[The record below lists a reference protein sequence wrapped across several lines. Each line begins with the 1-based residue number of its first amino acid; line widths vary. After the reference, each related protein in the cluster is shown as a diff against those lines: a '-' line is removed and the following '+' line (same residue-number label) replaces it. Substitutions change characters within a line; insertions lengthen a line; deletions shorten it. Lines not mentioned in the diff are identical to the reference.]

1 MVKQNMR
8 DEKAW
13 KWLNEND
20 LSYNIWEKKYRYNN
34 ESFDEWLDRVSG
46 KDAAVKTLIQNKAFL
61 FGGRILSNRGITDRK
76 TTLSNC
82 YVLTVED
89 SIESIYQC
97 CSDIARTY
105 SYGGGVGVDI
115 SKLRPRGASV
125 NNSAKETTGA
135 VSFMKTFDTV
145 TSTIGQNGRRGALML
160 SMDVR
165 HPDIEE
171 FINIKANT
179 DQITSANISVRVND
193 DFMSAA
199 EHDEDYILAW
209 PCENHS
215 KYSNL
220 IYGEINKGNNVPYN
234 TLIPIECYTKGTLQ
248 EEISYCSGYIKRI
261 KAKELFNQLVKNNWN
276 YAEPGILYWDQIE
289 NWNMMQQNEDFEYA
303 GINPCKP
310 LLCTA

>member
-1 MVKQNMR
+1 MTVE
-8 DEKAW
+8 D
-13 KWLNEND
+13 WLGKDNT
-20 LSYNIWEKKYRYNN
+20 LGISIWEKKYRQNN
-34 ESFDEWLDRVSG
+34 ESFDDWLDRVSG
-46 KDAAVKTLIQNKAFL
+46 KDAAVKNLIISKAFL

-76 TTLSNC
+76 STLSNC

-115 SKLRPRGASV
+115 SKLRPRGAFV

-160 SMDVR
+160 SLDVR
-165 HPDIEE
+165 HPDVEE

-193 DFMSAA
+193 DFMSAV
-199 EHDEDYILAW
+199 EHDEDYILRW
-209 PCENHS
+209 PCDIDLS
-215 KYSNL
+215 KFTKEY
-220 IYGEINKGNNVPYN
+220 KDCPYN
-234 TLIPIECYTKGTLQ
+234 TLTYLEDHTDSNKIF
-248 EEISYCSGYIKRI
+248 YIKKV

>member
-1 MVKQNMR
+1 MTVE
-8 DEKAW
+8 D
-13 KWLNEND
+13 WLGKDNT
-20 LSYNIWEKKYRYNN
+20 LGISIWEKKYRQNN

-46 KDAAVKTLIQNKAFL
+46 KDPDVKRLIQNKAFL

-76 TTLSNC
+76 ATLSNC

-89 SIESIYQC
+89 SLESIYQC

-115 SKLRPRGASV
+115 SKLRPRGAFV

-160 SMDVR
+160 SIDVR
-165 HPDIEE
+165 HPDVEE

-193 DFMSAA
+193 DFMSAV
-199 EHDEDYILAW
+199 EHDEDYILRW
-209 PCENHS
+209 PCNEHV
-215 KYSNL
+215 
-220 IYGEINKGNNVPYN
+220 IYGQDELEYN
-234 TLIPIECYTKGTLQ
+234 QLYYKHNM
-248 EEISYCSGYIKRI
+248 YIKKI